1 MHPTSRLAM
10 FLFAGGLLAAPTGC
24 YDAELLIERARNAA
38 MRARLEEVPLGYFRT
53 NLPREVNAGAPIEVE
68 LELFVTT
75 KRYRIPGVKRQL
87 RHESCR
93 LRQAMLA
100 AIRQTTAAEMA
111 DPKLK
116 ALRGRLAEVAKQ
128 VFVDPP
134 IDGLGIRQVR
144 FIPL

>member
-1 MHPTSRLAM
+1 MQLNRLALL
-10 FLFAGGLLAAPTGC
+10 LFAGALLVAPGGC
-24 YDAELLIERARNAA
+24 YDSELLIERARNAA

-75 KRYRIPGVKRQL
+75 KRYRIAGVERQL

-116 ALRGRLAEVAKQ
+116 ALRERLAVVAKKF
-128 VFVDPP
+128 FVDPP